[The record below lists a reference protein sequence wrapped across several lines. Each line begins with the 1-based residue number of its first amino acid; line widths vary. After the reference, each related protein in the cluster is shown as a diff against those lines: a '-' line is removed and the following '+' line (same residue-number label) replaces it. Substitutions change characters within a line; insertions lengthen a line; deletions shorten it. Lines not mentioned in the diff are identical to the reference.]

1 MKKTLCLLMLVTSIS
16 VNLCAQSGDKT
27 FEVPDHI
34 IFNRKFTI
42 NLDNKNK
49 LVIRLSDI
57 NDLQQLSN
65 LDSLVQVFLRDTGP
79 LKDSLTDELSAKR
92 IDYVSDAQN
101 RKKIRLVQYP

>member
-1 MKKTLCLLMLVTSIS
+1 MLLLSVPVT
-16 VNLCAQSGDKT
+16 LCAQSDDKT

-49 LVIRLSDI
+49 LIIRLSDI

-65 LDSLVQVFLRDTGP
+65 LDSLVHVFLRDIEP
-79 LKDSLTDELSAKR
+79 LKDSLPFFLGH
-92 IDYVSDAQN
+92 AQTVICN
-101 RKKIRLVQYP
+101 ACDDL